1 MQQLIIVSGR
11 SGSGKTIVL
20 HALEDLGFFCIDNL
34 PISLLPLLEQAI
46 GKVHSKAAVSIDAR
60 NLQLDL
66 LSGIKRAIT
75 QLRASY
81 QKIEVMY
88 LDADDNVLL
97 QRFSET
103 RRRHPLT
110 GSGDSQVT
118 LREAIV
124 QERNLLLTVANLASF
139 TIDTT
144 NLSQHELHNL
154 VRERVSQYLKT
165 GQLHLLL
172 QSFGF
177 KYGLP
182 SNADFVFDL
191 RCLPNP
197 YWQADLRLL
206 TGLDNKVIQ
215 FLEERTIVQQM
226 IKHLVKFLSECLT
239 YFQADHR
246 SYVTVALGCTGG
258 RHRSVYLAEKLA
270 KQLEIA
276 NLNLANIQ
284 IRHRELKIENT

>member
-11 SGSGKTIVL
+11 SGSGKTVVL

-34 PISLLPLLEQAI
+34 PVAMLPLLEQSI
-46 GKVHSKAAVSIDAR
+46 GKVHCKAAVSIDAR

-66 LSGIKRAIT
+66 TGIKDAIS

-81 QKIEVMY
+81 QKIEVIY
-88 LDADDNVLL
+88 LDASDNILL
-97 QRFSET
+97 QRFSDT
-103 RRRHPLT
+103 RRKHPLT
-110 GSGDSQVT
+110 GSNVQVT
-118 LREAIV
+118 LREAIIK
-124 QERNLLLTVANLASF
+124 ESDMLLTIANLANF
-139 TIDTT
+139 TVNTT

-154 VRERVSQYLKT
+154 IRERVSQYLKQ

-182 SNADFVFDL
+182 ANADFIFDL

-197 YWQADLRLL
+197 YWQTELRSLS
-206 TGLDNKVIQ
+206 GLDREVIK

-226 IKHLVKFLSECLT
+226 INNLVGFLSEWLAH
-239 YFQADHR
+239 FQADHR

-258 RHRSVYLAEKLA
+258 RHRSVYLAEKIA
-270 KQLEIA
+270 IQLKMA
-276 NLNLANIQ
+276 DLNLANVQ
-284 IRHRELKIENT
+284 VRHRELMDIV

>member
-11 SGSGKTIVL
+11 SGSGKTVVL

-34 PISLLPLLEQAI
+34 PVAMLPLLEQSI
-46 GKVHSKAAVSIDAR
+46 GKVHCKAAVSIDAR

-66 LSGIKRAIT
+66 TGIKDAIS

-81 QKIEVMY
+81 QKIEVIY
-88 LDADDNVLL
+88 LDASDNILL
-97 QRFSET
+97 QRFSDT
-103 RRRHPLT
+103 RRKHPLT
-110 GSGDSQVT
+110 SSNVQVT
-118 LREAIV
+118 LREAIIK
-124 QERNLLLTVANLASF
+124 ESDMLLTIANLANF
-139 TIDTT
+139 TVNTT

-154 VRERVSQYLKT
+154 IRERVSQYLKQ

-182 SNADFVFDL
+182 ANADFIFDL

-197 YWQADLRLL
+197 YWQTELRSLS
-206 TGLDNKVIQ
+206 GLDREVIK

-226 IKHLVKFLSECLT
+226 INNLVGFLSEWLAH
-239 YFQADHR
+239 FQADHR

-258 RHRSVYLAEKLA
+258 RHRSVYLAEKIA
-270 KQLEIA
+270 IQLKMA
-276 NLNLANIQ
+276 DLNLANVQ
-284 IRHRELKIENT
+284 VRHRELMDIV